1 MKEEGIKGEE
11 GREEKEE
18 NEGKGGKEEI
28 GVDVGGER
36 ES

>member
-11 GREEKEE
+11 GRGEKEE